1 MFKLQTQEGQKLMTD
16 KRQLTLNQLKA
27 GQTGTVVQIIGGRGL
42 VMRLTSMG
50 IRPGKKITKVSALLF
65 RGPVT
70 LRLDGIQIAVGFGMA
85 NRIMVEADS
94 ETPA

>member
-1 MFKLQTQEGQKLMTD
+1 MTD
-16 KRQLTLNQLKA
+16 KKQLTLNQLKA

-42 VMRLTSMG
+42 ITRLTAMG

-65 RGPVT
+65 KGPVT
-70 LRLDGIQIAVGFGMA
+70 LRLDGAQIALGFGMA
-85 NRIMVEADS
+85 NKIMVEVNS